1 MKTFSRSI
9 RRWLGNNQQERLSEL
24 RQPRKGRKK
33 TPSSLRPTFEVL
45 EARTLMSVLPPPIVV
60 GQTDISQLLG
70 NETTPTVAVD
80 PLNPQK
86 LVAAFE
92 FSPTNIPTT
101 PHGDKDQT
109 AFVEAAFS
117 TDGGV
122 SWTLFFDLHFNSSDP
137 TETPSPGDPGNTLE
151 MADSPSVAID
161 RAGGVYLVYAEHT
174 PDNAAGYIV
183 LQKFDFSGAT

>member
-1 MKTFSRSI
+1 MKTLSRSI
-9 RRWLGNNQQERLSEL
+9 RQWFSNNRQERLSEL
-24 RQPRKGRKK
+24 RQPKKSRKK
-33 TPSSLRPTFEVL
+33 AAASLRPTFEHL
-45 EARTLMSVLPPPIVV
+45 EDRTLMSVLPQPIVL

-117 TDGGV
+117 TDGGQNWV
-122 SWTLFFDLHFNSSDP
+122 LFFDQHFNLSDA
-137 TETPSPGDPGNTLE
+137 TETPSQGDPGNTLE

-174 PDNAAGYIV
+174 PDNAAG
-183 LQKFDFSGAT
+183 